1 MAFSLLNE
9 KFILYSKYNKK
20 KRGGGGRLRAL
31 QSECRVSGVKPV
43 ELRLGVFSFSSGT
56 FGLKLRLEL

>member
-20 KRGGGGRLRAL
+20 KGGRLRAL

>member
-20 KRGGGGRLRAL
+20 KGGGGRLRAL

>member
-20 KRGGGGRLRAL
+20 RGGGRLRAL